1 MDYNENSL
9 ITVSQSIFLRELVFK
24 YPLIGLSEAVGL
36 KANFQILK
44 REVRKEKVSIPSYIL
59 QGYPQVP
66 AGWGF
71 KTPHRAHV
79 DNQSEGNIYSS
90 ACGEINRYNFYLL
103 T

>member
-44 REVRKEKVSIPSYIL
+44 REVRKEYKNWSGLLGMSL
-59 QGYPQVP
+59 
-66 AGWGF
+66 
-71 KTPHRAHV
+71 
-79 DNQSEGNIYSS
+79 DSLED
-90 ACGEINRYNFYLL
+90 FYGKCIEKLDKRQ
-103 T
+103 

>member
-1 MDYNENSL
+1 
-9 ITVSQSIFLRELVFK
+9 
-24 YPLIGLSEAVGL
+24 VGL

-59 QGYPQVP
+59 QGYSNVP

-71 KTPHRAHV
+71 KTHHWAHV
-79 DNQSEGNIYSS
+79 DNQSESNMYSS
-90 ACGEINRYNFYLL
+90 TSGEINRYNFYLL